1 MMFDI
6 LMYLFETY
14 IHSDIELLMDHE
26 ELTEELTRAGF
37 HKEEIYKAL
46 DWLEQLAALQDSDQQ
61 PYLNPSYTPS
71 IRIYT
76 TAEMDKLDVV
86 CRGFLIFLEQIKVLT
101 QETRE
106 MVIDR
111 VMELDSPEIELE
123 DLKWIILM
131 VLFNVPGSES
141 AYQQMEELLFDLGD
155 GSVLH

>member
-1 MMFDI
+1 MFDI

-14 IHSDIELLMDHE
+14 IHSDVELLMDHD
-26 ELTEELTRAGF
+26 ELTEELSRAGF

-46 DWLEQLAALQDSDQQ
+46 DWLEQLAALQDSDKQ
-61 PYLNPSYTPS
+61 PYLNPSDIPS
-71 IRIYT
+71 LRIYT
-76 TAEMDKLDVV
+76 APEIAKLDVA
-86 CRGFLIFLEQIKVLT
+86 CRGFLLFLEQMKVLNA
-101 QETRE
+101 ETRE

-111 VMELDSPEIELE
+111 VMELDGPELELE

-155 GSVLH
+155 GPLH

>member
-14 IHSDIELLMDHE
+14 IHSDIELLMDHD
-26 ELTEELTRAGF
+26 ELTDELTRAGF

-61 PYLNPSYTPS
+61 PYLNPSDNLS

-76 TAEMDKLDVV
+76 APEMDKLDVG
-86 CRGFLIFLEQIKVLT
+86 CRGFLMFLEQIKVLT

-155 GSVLH
+155 GPLH